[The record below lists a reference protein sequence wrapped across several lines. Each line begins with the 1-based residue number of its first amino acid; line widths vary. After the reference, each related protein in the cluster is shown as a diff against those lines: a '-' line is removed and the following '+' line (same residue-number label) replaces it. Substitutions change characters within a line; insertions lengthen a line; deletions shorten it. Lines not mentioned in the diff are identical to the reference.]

1 LRCAARRARHAEQ
14 QRRQQYATKWRS

>member
-1 LRCAARRARHAEQ
+1 LRSAAGRARHAEQ